1 MHKPYVLPASI
12 IAIGT
17 LAIALLVFF
26 KPTPEPAPPE
36 TTPANVKVSVIPA
49 QKLVTRLSV
58 TTQGTVTPRREIDLL
73 SQVAGQI
80 LSVETNFVDGGFF
93 ETSQVLIQIDDREY
107 QAALLRAKA
116 QVAEAQYR
124 LAEEKGVSRQAKREW
139 RDLGNQNAND
149 LFLRK
154 PQLASAQANL
164 ESARGALDMAALNL
178 ERTRI
183 MVPFNGRVKQ
193 TYVDLGQYTTPGS
206 RLATVYDST
215 LVEIRLPLTEQQAAL
230 IDLPLLPQSMSATLR
245 LPPVAIRASVAGEK
259 HTWLGVLT
267 RTDSFVDANSRMYY
281 AIAEVRNPFRTS
293 DGQVAPLLPGLFVE
307 AEIEGREITDV
318 IQLPRKA
325 LFERDKIFS
334 LDSHNKIS
342 SNTVR
347 VLRKSEEF
355 VWIQAGFDDQT
366 LVSVE
371 KQGLTPAG
379 SVVDPIH
386 LDAPTQLEI
395 QTAATPTPTSIDDET
410 KGL

>member
-12 IAIGT
+12 IAIGA
-17 LAIALLVFF
+17 LAIALLIFF

-36 TTPANVKVSVIPA
+36 TTPANVKVSVIPV

-230 IDLPLLPQSMSATLR
+230 IDLPLLPQSMGATLR

-386 LDAPTQLEI
+386 LEAPTQLEI